1 MSGAGERRER
11 VAFHSIAEDDSSYGI
26 VAGEYAEQFRR
37 AARIKPLLGSEPV
50 LAQRLSG
57 VQPVVIRVTSDSETR
72 DVTTAWKIIDV
83 RAVVS
88 YNVRA
93 VTPDE
98 KRRWIDFLCEAGVAV
113 NG

>member
-1 MSGAGERRER
+1 MSAGDLRER
-11 VAFHSIAEDDSSYGI
+11 VAFHSIAEDESSYGI
-26 VAGEYAEQFRR
+26 VSGDYAEQFRR

-57 VQPVVIRVTSDSETR
+57 VQPVVIRVYSDSETR
-72 DVTTAWKIIDV
+72 DVTTAWKIVNV
-83 RAVVS
+83 RTLAS
-88 YNVRA
+88 YNIRA

-98 KRRWIDFLCEAGVAV
+98 KRRWVEFLCESGVAV